1 MRQLVKAK
9 ISESW
14 KAFGARFLRGGRL
27 FSETMNGRSAYS
39 LWGVIISLF
48 LIVALAVI
56 IGLLLSDKLFRSPS
70 TTRVTNTAA
79 VVQQIQSLSDL
90 VTVKYVMEKV
100 VIVEDAKWYG
110 ESRILLVA
118 HGIVKAG
125 IDFRQLKPEHILLD
139 KNKIQIQLPAAHVT
153 DAYLDERRTEI
164 IERSTGLL
172 RQFDKDLEQNAR
184 RMAVADIRSAALGN
198 GILNDANTRAREL
211 LTHLLQQLGY
221 PTVEIKMP

>member
-1 MRQLVKAK
+1 
-9 ISESW
+9 
-14 KAFGARFLRGGRL
+14 
-27 FSETMNGRSAYS
+27 MNGRSAFS
-39 LWGVIISLF
+39 LWGVVIGLA
-48 LIVALAVI
+48 LIVALAVL
-56 IGLLLSDKLFRSPS
+56 IGLLLSDKLFHSPS
-70 TTRVTNTAA
+70 TTRIANTAA

-110 ESRILLVA
+110 ESRVLLVA

-164 IERSTGLL
+164 IERSTGIL

-198 GILNDANTRAREL
+198 GILNDANTRAKDL